1 MELTVQKNNRS
12 ANAVTKIGRA
22 LGPVLALAAAA
33 NFFGASIARADVY
46 LFNTLIGNA
55 VALDHMDAAGNIYI
69 ADGGDHTVR
78 KATAGGIVTT
88 LAGGSGQGG
97 SADVTGT
104 NARFVYPY
112 AVAVDAAGNVYV
124 TDIGNQNI
132 RKITAGGVV
141 TTLAGTVGVAGS
153 VGGNGTAA
161 QFNLAQGIA
170 VDATGNLYVSDTNN
184 STIRRIAPNG
194 AVTTLAGVAG
204 QTGSADGTGAG
215 ATFNFPFGLA
225 VDATGNIYAADYG
238 NSEIRRI
245 SSGGTVTTF
254 AGSASATGTAD
265 GQGGSARFDH

>member
-1 MELTVQKNNRS
+1 RV
-12 ANAVTKIGRA
+12 AV
-22 LGPVLALAAAA
+22 
-33 NFFGASIARADVY
+33 
-46 LFNTLIGNA
+46 
-55 VALDHMDAAGNIYI
+55 DAAGNIYI

-97 SADVTGT
+97 SADGTGT

-153 VGGNGTAA
+153 VDGNGTAA
-161 QFNLAQGIA
+161 QFNLPQGIA
-170 VDATGNLYVSDTNN
+170 VDAAGNVYVSDTNN

-265 GQGGSARFDH
+265 GQGGSARFDHPSAVSLDAAGNVYVIATSNQTIRQI